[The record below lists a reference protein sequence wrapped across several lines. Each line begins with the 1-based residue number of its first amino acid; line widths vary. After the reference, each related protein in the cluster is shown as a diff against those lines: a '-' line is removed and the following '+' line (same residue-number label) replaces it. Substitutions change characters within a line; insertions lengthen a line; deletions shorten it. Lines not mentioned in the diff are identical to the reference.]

1 MDSARPLAASAM
13 NTLLGISLKILATL
27 CFTVMGALV
36 KTVSTE
42 VPTGQVVFYR
52 SFFALVPL
60 LLWLGWRNELIDAV
74 RTRNVFGQ
82 LRRSL
87 SSTAGMACGFAALS
101 YLPLPDATAIG
112 YFTPIVTTVLAALIL
127 GETVR
132 GARWFALLLG
142 FSGMI
147 VMLLPFFGAGGHAIA
162 GDNEA
167 RGALLGLAGAVFSAY
182 AGVEVRRLA
191 QTERTGAIVFY
202 FSSTAALCGAL
213 TAVYAWAPLST
224 MQFVVLV
231 VAGILGGIG
240 QILLTT
246 SYRFAPISTLAP
258 FDYMSLIWATMLG
271 FLLFGDIPQQL
282 VLVGAALV
290 IAAGL
295 LVIFQER
302 RADVER
308 NPRPPA
314 G

>member
-1 MDSARPLAASAM
+1 M
-13 NTLLGISLKILATL
+13 NTLLGISLKIVATL
-27 CFTVMGALV
+27 SFTMMGALV
-36 KTVSTE
+36 KTVSTT
-42 VPTGQVVFYR
+42 VPTGQIVFYR

-74 RTRNVFGQ
+74 RTRNLFGQ

-87 SSTAGMACGFAALS
+87 SSTAGMACGFVALS

-112 YFTPIVTTVLAALIL
+112 YVTPIVTTLLAALIL

-132 GARWFALLLG
+132 GARWIALFIG

-147 VMLLPFFGAGGHAIA
+147 VMLLPFFGAGGHAAA

-167 RGALLGLAGAVFSAY
+167 RGALFGFAGAVFSAY

-224 MQFVVLV
+224 HELTVLV
-231 VAGILGGIG
+231 IAGILGGIG

-246 SYRFAPISTLAP
+246 SYRYAPISTLAP

-271 FLLFGDIPQQL
+271 FVLFGDVPQHL
-282 VLVGAALV
+282 VLAGAALV

-295 LVIFQER
+295 MVIFQER
-302 RADVER
+302 RAER
-308 NPRPPA
+308 SRDKHPPT
-314 G
+314 GT